1 MLLENQLNIH
11 AASPMEYEI
20 SNSEVGRRQ
29 VIMGNLKKS
38 LNLLNSQNLSMS
50 SSPVTMNSISPGTT
64 PTNMKGVH
72 RISGSSLFH
81 SLTHSITYSS
91 PHS

>member
-1 MLLENQLNIH
+1 
-11 AASPMEYEI
+11 MEYEI

-38 LNLLNSQNLSMS
+38 LNLLNSQNS

-64 PTNMKGVH
+64 PSNMKGVH
-72 RISGSSLFH
+72 RISGSSQFH
-81 SLTHSITYSS
+81 SLTYFFTHSPT
-91 PHS
+91 HS

>member
-1 MLLENQLNIH
+1 
-11 AASPMEYEI
+11 MEYEI

-38 LNLLNSQNLSMS
+38 LNLLNSQNSSMS

-64 PTNMKGVH
+64 PPNMKGVH

-81 SLTHSITYSS
+81 FLTYLLTYSPTHS
-91 PHS
+91 